1 MILIWLSWR
10 LVLYIP
16 QQQQQQQQQWPA
28 KGSGEL
34 LIAGHARE

>member
-16 QQQQQQQQQWPA
+16 QQQQQQQWPA